1 MKRILIA
8 SLLFASALA
17 SNAQST
23 SKAKDLLK
31 SKKIPE
37 AKAEIDKVVASEKG
51 AKDPEAWYTKAK
63 IYSEI
68 ASDSTQKSG
77 VTEARNEAFEALKK
91 YTSIDDKKLLLS
103 TMDNHKTM
111 IDIYQGYF
119 KTGAAFYN
127 ANNFA
132 DAFTNFKKSL
142 EVGAFINEKGVA
154 NIKLDTLVTLYTGIS
169 AEKLNQ
175 KDTAAVYYSKLA
187 DAKVTGDNLVEIYK
201 WLADYYRT
209 KKDNAS
215 AAKYV
220 ESGKTLYPKDPFWD
234 SFELEMAGESGNKQD
249 LLTKYAAVVAKEPNN
264 YLYVFNYGVELYK
277 EGYKDTIA
285 SRPADWEKMIDL
297 AENNMKK
304 TIELKPDFPQASL
317 VLGQILFN
325 KGVDIS
331 KKMKEFKLPASGK
344 MKPEDQKAK
353 DDLKVQMLA
362 KFDQAL
368 PYFVKVEELLG
379 SKGKLKMEEK
389 LNLKD
394 TYDLMINIYE
404 QKGAKEKVKEYEDKF
419 NNVDKAH

>member
-1 MKRILIA
+1 MKKILVV
-8 SLLFASALA
+8 SFLLASAL
-17 SNAQST
+17 SSIAQSAN
-23 SKAKDLLK
+23 KAKDLLK
-31 SKKIPE
+31 SKKLPE
-37 AKAEIDKVVASEKG
+37 AKAEIDKVVTSDKG

-63 IYSEI
+63 IYSDI

-77 VTEARNEAFEALKK
+77 SAEARNEAFDAIKK
-91 YTSIDDKKLLLS
+91 YTQIDDKKMLLS
-103 TMDNHKTM
+103 TIENHKTM

-127 ANNFA
+127 SNNFA

-175 KDTAAVYYSKLA
+175 KDTAAFYYAKLA
-187 DAKVTGDNLVEIYK
+187 DAKVSDVTYVEIYK
-201 WLADYYRT
+201 WLADYYRN
-209 KKDNAS
+209 KKDNAT
-215 AAKYV
+215 AARYV

-234 SFELEMAGESGNKQD
+234 SFELEMAGESGNKKD
-249 LLTKYAAVVAKEPNN
+249 LLTKYEAVVAKEPNN

-277 EGYKDTIA
+277 EGYKDTVA
-285 SRPADWEKMIDL
+285 LRPANWEQMIDK

-304 TIELKPDFPQASL
+304 VIELKPDFPQANL

-331 KKMKEFKLPASGK
+331 KKMKEIKLPATGK
-344 MKPEDQKAK
+344 LKPDDQKLK
-353 DDLKVQMLA
+353 DDLKLQMVA
-362 KFDQAL
+362 KFDQAI
-368 PYFVKVEELLG
+368 PYFAKVEELLG
-379 SKGKLKMEEK
+379 SKGKLKMDEK
-389 LNLKD
+389 ANLKD
-394 TYDLMINIYE
+394 TYDLLINIYE
-404 QKGAKEKVKEYEDKF
+404 QKGAKDKIKEYEGKF

>member
-1 MKRILIA
+1 MKKILIV
-8 SLLFASALA
+8 SLFIASALG
-17 SNAQST
+17 SLAQSAG
-23 SKAKDLLK
+23 KAKDLLK
-31 SKKIPE
+31 SKKLPE

-51 AKDPEAWYTKAK
+51 GKDPEAWYTKAK

-77 VTEARNEAFEALKK
+77 STETRNEAYEAIKK
-91 YTSIDDKKLLLS
+91 YTQIDDKKLLLS

-127 ANNFA
+127 SNNFA

-142 EVGAFINEKGVA
+142 EVGAFINDKGVA
-154 NIKLDTLVTLYTGIS
+154 NIKLDTLVMLYTGIS

-187 DAKVTGDNLVEIYK
+187 DAKVTGENMVEIYK
-201 WLADYYRT
+201 WLADYYRQ
-209 KKDNAS
+209 KKDNANAS
-215 AAKYV
+215 KYIQ
-220 ESGKTLYPKDPFWD
+220 SGRTLFPKDAFWD
-234 SFELEMAGESGNKQD
+234 SFDLEMAGESGNRQD
-249 LLTKYAAVVAKEPNN
+249 LLTKYEAVVAKEPNN

-277 EGYKDTIA
+277 EAYKDTVA
-285 SRPADWEKMIDL
+285 SRPANWEQMIDK

-304 TIELKPDFPQASL
+304 TIELKPDFPQANL

-331 KKMKEFKLPASGK
+331 KKMKAIKLPASGK
-344 MKPEDQKAK
+344 IKPEDQKMK
-353 DDLKVQMLA
+353 DELKTQMLS
-362 KFDQAL
+362 KFDQAV
-368 PYFVKVEELLG
+368 PYFEKVEQLLG
-379 SKGKLKMEEK
+379 SKGKLKMDEK
-389 LNLKD
+389 SNLKD
-394 TYDLMINIYE
+394 TYDLLINIYE
-404 QKGAKEKVKEYEDKF
+404 QKNLKDKVKNYEDKF

>member
-1 MKRILIA
+1 MKKILVV
-8 SLLFASALA
+8 SLLVASALG
-17 SNAQST
+17 SIAQST

-37 AKAEIDKVVASEKG
+37 AKAEIDKVVTTEKG

-68 ASDSTQKSG
+68 ASDSTQKTGS
-77 VTEARNEAFEALKK
+77 TEARNEAFDAIQK
-91 YTSIDDKKLLLS
+91 YTQIDDKKLLLS

-142 EVGAFINEKGVA
+142 EVGSFINEKGVA

-175 KDTAAVYYSKLA
+175 KDTAAVYYAKLA

-201 WLADYYRT
+201 WLADYHRQ
-209 KKDNAS
+209 KKDPAKAS
-215 AAKYV
+215 NYV
-220 ESGKTLYPKDPFWD
+220 NLGKSLYPKDSFWD

-249 LLTKYAAVVAKEPNN
+249 LLAKYEAIVNKEPDN

-277 EGYKDTIA
+277 EAYKDSLS
-285 SRPADWEKMIDL
+285 SRPANWESMIDK
-297 AENNMKK
+297 AEANMKK
-304 TIELKPDFPQASL
+304 TIQLKDTFAQANL

-325 KGVDIS
+325 KGVDLN
-331 KKMKEFKLPASGK
+331 KKMKEIKLPATGK
-344 MKPEDQKAK
+344 LKPEDQKMK
-353 DDLKVQMLA
+353 DDLKTQMMG
-362 KFDQAL
+362 KFDEAI
-368 PYFVKVEELLG
+368 PYFEKVDQLLG
-379 SKGKLKMEEK
+379 VKGKLKMEEK
-389 LNLKD
+389 TNLKD
-394 TYDLMINIYE
+394 TYDLLINIYE
-404 QKGAKEKVKEYEDKF
+404 QKNLKDKVKVYEDKF